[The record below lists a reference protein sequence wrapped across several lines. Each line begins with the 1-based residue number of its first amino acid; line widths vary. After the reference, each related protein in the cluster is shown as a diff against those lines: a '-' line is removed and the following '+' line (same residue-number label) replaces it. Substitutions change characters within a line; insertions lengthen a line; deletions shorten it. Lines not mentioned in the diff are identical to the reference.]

1 LALVNRKYVLSGPAA
16 FSWAVQYYDGVIDL
30 PADTYLRITE
40 WLSIMG
46 TEVYAQSDGR
56 WTCRIRRYLLQTLY
70 LLDDIFMD
78 RKKISGV
85 KREKSPVDIVMEYI
99 HTNYSNNIKLDA
111 LCDMFT
117 PTEQH

>member
-1 LALVNRKYVLSGPAA
+1 M
-16 FSWAVQYYDGVIDL
+16 